1 MSIEILVFSFTI
13 HLNISIHMNIRN
25 SICNLK
31 QRWKSDK
38 DKQNKFHSSINLV
51 YFLIYF
57 IYFNALTLCSLLHRS

>member
-1 MSIEILVFSFTI
+1 
-13 HLNISIHMNIRN
+13 MNIRN

-31 QRWKSDK
+31 QQWKSEK

-57 IYFNALTLCSLLHRS
+57 IYFNAFTPCSLLHRS

>member
-31 QRWKSDK
+31 QQWKSEK

-57 IYFNALTLCSLLHRS
+57 IYFNALTPCSLLHRS